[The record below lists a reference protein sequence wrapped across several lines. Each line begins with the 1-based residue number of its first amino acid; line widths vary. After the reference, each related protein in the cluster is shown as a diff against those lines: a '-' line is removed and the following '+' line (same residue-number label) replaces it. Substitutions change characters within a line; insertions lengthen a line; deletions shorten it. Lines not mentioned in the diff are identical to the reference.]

1 MAIAIWALGSRR
13 FDIMAGTSPRSMLSA
28 VIIFFSST
36 LSGVIIGVFGGPIVD
51 ILDSTFR
58 NMGWF
63 QYPAWG
69 IMQDMTSQSIY
80 STASHTF
87 FQSSGLYVLFSTIYH
102 RYGRDRSQPEDDEE
116 IYLIDSGRL

>member
-1 MAIAIWALGSRR
+1 
-13 FDIMAGTSPRSMLSA
+13 MAGTSPSSMLSA

-69 IMQDMTSQSIY
+69 DYAGYDFAINLFY
-80 STASHTF
+80 SFAYILPLL
-87 FQSSGLYVLFSTIYH
+87 GLYVLFSTIYH